1 MNSLIAIILDME
13 KEISVSELTRSISDF
28 CKERDWD
35 QYHMAKD
42 LAIGISTEASELL
55 ALFRFKSGEEIE
67 KFLSSSKCREDV
79 GQELA
84 DVFFF
89 LLRFAE
95 RYNFDISEELVK
107 KLELNR
113 VRYPVDKARGS
124 NKKYDE
130 LY

>member
-1 MNSLIAIILDME
+1 MTNEPAISKLSILI
-13 KEISVSELTRSISDF
+13 SEF

-55 ALFRFKSGEEIE
+55 ALFRFKNGEEIE
-67 KFLSSSKCREDV
+67 EFISSPEGREKV
-79 GQELA
+79 GRELA

-89 LLRFAE
+89 LVRFAE
-95 RYNFDISEELVK
+95 RYDFDISEELIN

-113 VRYPVDKARGS
+113 KRYPIEKARGS

-130 LY
+130 L

>member
-1 MNSLIAIILDME
+1 MTNDPEIKDLSKLI
-13 KEISVSELTRSISDF
+13 SEF
-28 CKERDWD
+28 CQERDWD

-55 ALFRFKSGEEIE
+55 ALFRFKSGEEIGE
-67 KFLSSSKCREDV
+67 FLSSPKGREKV

-95 RYNFDISEELVK
+95 RYDFNISQELVK

-113 VRYPVDKARGS
+113 ERYPVEKARGS
-124 NKKYDE
+124 NRKYDE
-130 LY
+130 LG